1 MRTDRD
7 KMDSID
13 DPINDGNIAKV
24 LVAAVEPVSRI
35 RETAD

>member
-1 MRTDRD
+1 
-7 KMDSID
+7 MDSID

-35 RETAD
+35 RDC